1 MNISEIRENIE
12 NAVTVVQDFIYE
24 KGKVAIAAIA
34 TLFVLI
40 IVLVLLLANQCS
52 QSKKNRQVNVVES
65 IVPKEQLFFPKSE
78 TLEDGYYLSRPQ
90 NLSWDEDEVNVW
102 FEEPDESRI
111 KDLSKSNDN
120 LIEGILGAVQ

>member
-52 QSKKNRQVNVVES
+52 QSKKNRQVNAVES